1 MAHWLA
7 CSRITLKN
15 CQVANKLL
23 LYFLVLLD
31 TVSVYS
37 LVNSTILKNRSYG
50 KTSLIVQWLRPHA
63 SNAQGTGSISA
74 SGRSLVGEL
83 RSHMPCSQKKKT
95 KQVSLGKEKKVLI
108 ASTAYYN
115 NIFNLLVTFFT
126 L

>member
-50 KTSLIVQWLRPHA
+50 KTSLVVQWLRLDAPKCR
-63 SNAQGTGSISA
+63 G
-74 SGRSLVGEL
+74 
-83 RSHMPCSQKKKT
+83 P
-95 KQVSLGKEKKVLI
+95 
-108 ASTAYYN
+108 
-115 NIFNLLVTFFT
+115 TFDPWSRN
-126 L
+126 